1 MDEMIKETKEK
12 KPLLKRWWFWVLAI
26 FFGLAA
32 IGSLIPETEESKA
45 LVAAEKAKAEQQAAA
60 EKIKEAERRRQGL
73 HCLSSISGAN
83 NEFIVTI
90 MQGLRNPKSFEHIE
104 TRIGPVDKSGAHKIA
119 MRYRAE
125 NGYGGMAIGYAS
137 GKLNNED
144 CSVIRI
150 DPIK

>member
-1 MDEMIKETKEK
+1 MNKDAKVK
-12 KPLLKRWWFWVLAI
+12 KPIHKNWWFWALAI

-32 IGSLIPETEESKA
+32 FGSLIPETEESKA
-45 LVAAEKAKAEQQAAA
+45 LAVAEKADADQQAAA
-60 EKIKEAERRRQGL
+60 EKIKEAEKRRQGL

-83 NEFIVTI
+83 NEFIATI

-104 TRIGPVDKSGAHKIA
+104 TRVGPIDKGGAHKIA

-125 NGYGGMAIGYAS
+125 NGYGGMTIGYAS
-137 GKLNNED
+137 GKLNSED
-144 CSVIRI
+144 CSLISI